1 MGIDLRRKG
10 KIEKATEFAERIRKV
25 QEEVEAALMKAQ
37 KEMKKQ
43 VDRGRRKAENWEVG
57 DRVMLSMKDLV
68 FKERLAKKLI
78 ERYVGLYEI
87 EEVVSKNVVKLKLL
101 ATMRIHPVVNISVMR
116 YLNTNNLYFS
126 FFSFSDFI
134 LILFLFYFIFILD
147 NEEVCDTVVT

>member
-101 ATMRIHPVVNISVMR
+101 ATMRIYPVVNISVMR

-147 NEEVCDTVVT
+147 NEEVCDTAVT

>member
-25 QEEVEAALMKAQ
+25 QEEVEVALMKAQ

-101 ATMRIHPVVNISVMR
+101 ATMRIYPVVNISVMR

-147 NEEVCDTVVT
+147 NEEVCDTAVT

>member
-116 YLNTNNLYFS
+116 YLNTNNLYFY

-147 NEEVCDTVVT
+147 NEEVCDTAVT

>member
-147 NEEVCDTVVT
+147 NEEVCDTAVT